1 MKHDARTAKPAILSA
16 LPLAIATLLAGCS
29 STPPVA
35 PPPVTPVRPTVAARG
50 TVDPLPRDE
59 ARQRFD
65 DMPAARGSA
74 RQVAA
79 STRPSALPMFDM
91 TLAPESPKEVA
102 SLPVAQSEQLQPQ
115 PEQPPQPAPMPDAQ
129 PPQAEQP
136 PQPEPMPSVA
146 SGQAAFDDLEQQFQA
161 VRVQPDAVADFAAL
175 KLKYEQLALAEGLSD
190 SVKGLADA
198 RARQLSLLM
207 ETQAE
212 VQKLE
217 RERAA
222 LDTGKQGIAELIIS
236 ARQHGD
242 FAAIG
247 IVNASAVYDGQ
258 HLPELY
264 RVRDP
269 MTSATVVYVEPNP
282 DIPMAPMVG
291 TLVGIQGGS
300 RFDPALRLTVI
311 SPLSIKVLADRD
323 ALQLAMDGATPP
335 VAAQASPSPEALIS
349 EAPTVSEGRVTA
361 AEPGGMPE
369 LAPEGTKP
377 ERIAVTLAP
386 VVAPE
391 VLGGGAA
398 NAAAAADRPVPQ
410 GQPAPTPGA
419 APAPVPEPT
428 PAPTPVPEPTPVPT
442 PEPAPAPEPPPEPTP
457 EPTPTPQ
464 PSAPAEPITPP
475 PAEPPVPAPAE
486 PAAEPAAAATPEPAP
501 VVVPTPAVVPT
512 PVVVPPAP
520 PAPQRPAT
528 PPALGKLSMAS
539 KVRGFGDI
547 EPIDAGS
554 LRAGDRFLAYVELM
568 HWPFVAGIG
577 DRMTAHARYM
587 LRIEDAKGTVIWKEG
602 PFDAIHSSPVPTDE
616 LFITRMVKLPRTIPA
631 GSYNLVV
638 AATDMA
644 TGAETDVRLPFVVRP
659 PAKR

>member
-1 MKHDARTAKPAILSA
+1 MKHDARTANAATISL
-16 LPLAIATLLAGCS
+16 LPLAFVTLLSGCS

-74 RQVAA
+74 RPVAA

-102 SLPVAQSEQLQPQ
+102 SLPVAQSEQL
-115 PEQPPQPAPMPDAQ
+115 PPAVDEQPAPAPAPAPAQPVPVVAAVAEPSDSEGRVTAAEPSVMAELAPEGTKPERIALMPAPVMAPEVLGGGAAKAAAAAYRPVAQGQPATTSVAQQ

-136 PQPEPMPSVA
+136 PQPAPMPSVA
-146 SGQAAFDDLEQQFQA
+146 SDRAVFDDLEQQFRA
-161 VRVQPDAVADFAAL
+161 VRAQPDAVADFAAL
-175 KLKYEQLALAEGLSD
+175 KLKYEQLALAEGASG
-190 SVKGLADA
+190 SVKGVADA

-222 LDTGKQGIAELIIS
+222 RDTGK
-236 ARQHGD
+236 R
-242 FAAIG
+242 
-247 IVNASAVYDGQ
+247 
-258 HLPELY
+258 
-264 RVRDP
+264 
-269 MTSATVVYVEPNP
+269 
-282 DIPMAPMVG
+282 
-291 TLVGIQGGS
+291 
-300 RFDPALRLTVI
+300 
-311 SPLSIKVLADRD
+311 
-323 ALQLAMDGATPP
+323 
-335 VAAQASPSPEALIS
+335 
-349 EAPTVSEGRVTA
+349 
-361 AEPGGMPE
+361 
-369 LAPEGTKP
+369 
-377 ERIAVTLAP
+377 
-386 VVAPE
+386 
-391 VLGGGAA
+391 
-398 NAAAAADRPVPQ
+398 
-410 GQPAPTPGA
+410 
-419 APAPVPEPT
+419 
-428 PAPTPVPEPTPVPT
+428 
-442 PEPAPAPEPPPEPTP
+442 
-457 EPTPTPQ
+457 
-464 PSAPAEPITPP
+464 APAEPIAPP

-486 PAAEPAAAATPEPAP
+486 PAAAPTPEPAP
-501 VVVPTPAVVPT
+501 VVAPA

-520 PAPQRPAT
+520 PAPE
-528 PPALGKLSMAS
+528 PPAKQPAIGTLSMAS

-631 GSYNLVV
+631 GSYSLVV

-644 TGAETDVRLPFVVRP
+644 TGAETDVRLPFAVKP

>member
-1 MKHDARTAKPAILSA
+1 MKYDARTANTATISLF
-16 LPLAIATLLAGCS
+16 PLAFVALLSGCS

-74 RQVAA
+74 RPVAA

-102 SLPVAQSEQLQPQ
+102 SLPEVQSAQL
-115 PEQPPQPAPMPDAQ
+115 PPAIDVQPAPAQ
-129 PPQAEQP
+129 PVPAQP
-136 PQPEPMPSVA
+136 AAVAVAVAAVAPAPEP
-146 SGQAAFDDLEQQFQA
+146 
-161 VRVQPDAVADFAAL
+161 
-175 KLKYEQLALAEGLSD
+175 SD
-190 SVKGLADA
+190 
-198 RARQLSLLM
+198 
-207 ETQAE
+207 
-212 VQKLE
+212 
-217 RERAA
+217 
-222 LDTGKQGIAELIIS
+222 
-236 ARQHGD
+236 
-242 FAAIG
+242 
-247 IVNASAVYDGQ
+247 
-258 HLPELY
+258 
-264 RVRDP
+264 
-269 MTSATVVYVEPNP
+269 
-282 DIPMAPMVG
+282 
-291 TLVGIQGGS
+291 
-300 RFDPALRLTVI
+300 
-311 SPLSIKVLADRD
+311 
-323 ALQLAMDGATPP
+323 
-335 VAAQASPSPEALIS
+335 
-349 EAPTVSEGRVTA
+349 SEGRVMA
-361 AEPGGMPE
+361 AEPSVMPE
-369 LAPEGTKP
+369 LAPEGSKP
-377 ERIAVTLAP
+377 ERIALMPAP
-386 VVAPE
+386 VMAPE

-398 NAAAAADRPVPQ
+398 NAAAAADRPVAQ
-410 GQPAPTPGA
+410 GQPAPTPTPGAEPAA
-419 APAPVPEPT
+419 APEPAPEP
-428 PAPTPVPEPTPVPT
+428 E
-442 PEPAPAPEPPPEPTP
+442 PEPAPAPTPEPVPSPTPTPDPAPTPEPTP
-457 EPTPTPQ
+457 EPTPAPQ
-464 PSAPAEPITPP
+464 PPAPTEPIAPP

-486 PAAEPAAAATPEPAP
+486 PAAAPTPEPAP
-501 VVVPTPAVVPT
+501 AVVPA

-520 PAPQRPAT
+520 PAPAPPAT

-631 GSYNLVV
+631 GSYSLVV

-644 TGAETDVRLPFVVRP
+644 TGAETDVRLPFAVKP

>member
-1 MKHDARTAKPAILSA
+1 MKHDARTANTATISLF
-16 LPLAIATLLAGCS
+16 PLAFVALLAGCS

-74 RQVAA
+74 RPVAA

-102 SLPVAQSEQLQPQ
+102 SLPEVQSAQLQPAIDA
-115 PEQPPQPAPMPDAQ
+115 QPAPAQPVPAQPAAVAVAVAAVAPAPEPSDSEGRVMAAEPSVMPELAPEGSKPGRIALMPAPVMAPEVLGGGAAHAAAADRPVAQGQPAPTPVAQQ

-136 PQPEPMPSVA
+136 PQPAPMPSVA
-146 SGQAAFDDLEQQFQA
+146 SDRAVFDDLEQQFHA
-161 VRVQPDAVADFAAL
+161 VRAQPDAVADFAAL
-175 KLKYEQLALAEGLSD
+175 KLKYEQLALAEGSSD
-190 SVKGLADA
+190 SVKGVADA

-222 LDTGKQGIAELIIS
+222 RDLGK
-236 ARQHGD
+236 R
-242 FAAIG
+242 
-247 IVNASAVYDGQ
+247 
-258 HLPELY
+258 
-264 RVRDP
+264 
-269 MTSATVVYVEPNP
+269 
-282 DIPMAPMVG
+282 
-291 TLVGIQGGS
+291 
-300 RFDPALRLTVI
+300 
-311 SPLSIKVLADRD
+311 
-323 ALQLAMDGATPP
+323 
-335 VAAQASPSPEALIS
+335 
-349 EAPTVSEGRVTA
+349 
-361 AEPGGMPE
+361 
-369 LAPEGTKP
+369 
-377 ERIAVTLAP
+377 
-386 VVAPE
+386 
-391 VLGGGAA
+391 
-398 NAAAAADRPVPQ
+398 
-410 GQPAPTPGA
+410 
-419 APAPVPEPT
+419 
-428 PAPTPVPEPTPVPT
+428 
-442 PEPAPAPEPPPEPTP
+442 
-457 EPTPTPQ
+457 
-464 PSAPAEPITPP
+464 APAEPITPP

-486 PAAEPAAAATPEPAP
+486 PAAAPAAVPA
-501 VVVPTPAVVPT
+501 PAVVPT

-520 PAPQRPAT
+520 PAPA
-528 PPALGKLSMAS
+528 PPAKQPVLGKLSMAS

-631 GSYNLVV
+631 GSYSLVV

-644 TGAETDVRLPFVVRP
+644 TGAETDVRLPFAVKP
-659 PAKR
+659 PTKR

>member
-1 MKHDARTAKPAILSA
+1 MKHDARTANTATISLF
-16 LPLAIATLLAGCS
+16 PLAFVALLAGCS

-74 RQVAA
+74 RPVAA

-102 SLPVAQSEQLQPQ
+102 SLPVAQSEQL
-115 PEQPPQPAPMPDAQ
+115 PPAIDVQPAPAPVPAPAQ
-129 PPQAEQP
+129 PVPV
-136 PQPEPMPSVA
+136 VA
-146 SGQAAFDDLEQQFQA
+146 
-161 VRVQPDAVADFAAL
+161 AVA
-175 KLKYEQLALAEGLSD
+175 EPSD
-190 SVKGLADA
+190 
-198 RARQLSLLM
+198 
-207 ETQAE
+207 
-212 VQKLE
+212 
-217 RERAA
+217 
-222 LDTGKQGIAELIIS
+222 
-236 ARQHGD
+236 
-242 FAAIG
+242 
-247 IVNASAVYDGQ
+247 
-258 HLPELY
+258 
-264 RVRDP
+264 
-269 MTSATVVYVEPNP
+269 
-282 DIPMAPMVG
+282 
-291 TLVGIQGGS
+291 
-300 RFDPALRLTVI
+300 
-311 SPLSIKVLADRD
+311 
-323 ALQLAMDGATPP
+323 
-335 VAAQASPSPEALIS
+335 
-349 EAPTVSEGRVTA
+349 SEGRVTA
-361 AEPGGMPE
+361 AEPSVMPE
-369 LAPEGTKP
+369 LAPEGSKP
-377 ERIAVTLAP
+377 ERIALMPAP
-386 VVAPE
+386 VMAPE

-398 NAAAAADRPVPQ
+398 NASAAADRPVAQ
-410 GQPAPTPGA
+410 GQPAPTP
-419 APAPVPEPT
+419 T
-428 PAPTPVPEPTPVPT
+428 PAPTPGAEPAPAPEPAPEPEPAPAPT
-442 PEPAPAPEPPPEPTP
+442 PEPAPA
-457 EPTPTPQ
+457 
-464 PSAPAEPITPP
+464 PP

-486 PAAEPAAAATPEPAP
+486 PAAVPAAEPAAAPTPEPAP
-501 VVVPTPAVVPT
+501 VVVPT

-520 PAPQRPAT
+520 PVPA
-528 PPALGKLSMAS
+528 PPAKQPVLGKLSMAS

-631 GSYNLVV
+631 GSYSLVV

-644 TGAETDVRLPFVVRP
+644 TGAETDVRLPFAVKP

>member
-1 MKHDARTAKPAILSA
+1 MKHDARTANAATISL
-16 LPLAIATLLAGCS
+16 LPLAVATVLSGCS

-74 RQVAA
+74 RPVAT

-102 SLPVAQSEQLQPQ
+102 SLPVAQSEQL
-115 PEQPPQPAPMPDAQ
+115 PPAIDVQPAPAPAPAPAQ
-129 PPQAEQP
+129 PAAVAVAVPAP
-136 PQPEPMPSVA
+136 APEP
-146 SGQAAFDDLEQQFQA
+146 
-161 VRVQPDAVADFAAL
+161 
-175 KLKYEQLALAEGLSD
+175 SD
-190 SVKGLADA
+190 
-198 RARQLSLLM
+198 
-207 ETQAE
+207 
-212 VQKLE
+212 
-217 RERAA
+217 
-222 LDTGKQGIAELIIS
+222 
-236 ARQHGD
+236 
-242 FAAIG
+242 
-247 IVNASAVYDGQ
+247 
-258 HLPELY
+258 P
-264 RVRDP
+264 
-269 MTSATVVYVEPNP
+269 
-282 DIPMAPMVG
+282 
-291 TLVGIQGGS
+291 
-300 RFDPALRLTVI
+300 
-311 SPLSIKVLADRD
+311 
-323 ALQLAMDGATPP
+323 
-335 VAAQASPSPEALIS
+335 
-349 EAPTVSEGRVTA
+349 EGRVTA
-361 AEPGGMPE
+361 AEPSIMPE
-369 LAPEGTKP
+369 LAPEGSKP
-377 ERIAVTLAP
+377 ERIALMPAP
-386 VVAPE
+386 VMAPE

-398 NAAAAADRPVPQ
+398 RAAAAADRPVAQ
-410 GQPAPTPGA
+410 GQPVLTPGAEPSAEPEPAPMPEPAPTPEPVPSPA
-419 APAPVPEPT
+419 PASEPAPAP
-428 PAPTPVPEPTPVPT
+428 AAVPT
-442 PEPAPAPEPPPEPTP
+442 PEPAPAPAPTPTP
-457 EPTPTPQ
+457 EPTPAPMPEPAPAPAPVAEPTPAPTPEPAPAPTPEPTPAPQ
-464 PSAPAEPITPP
+464 PPAPAEPITPP

-486 PAAEPAAAATPEPAP
+486 PAAAPTPEPAPAVVPAP
-501 VVVPTPAVVPT
+501 VVVPPT
-512 PVVVPPAP
+512 PPAP
-520 PAPQRPAT
+520 E
-528 PPALGKLSMAS
+528 PPAKQPAIGTLSMAS

-644 TGAETDVRLPFVVRP
+644 TGAETDVRLPFAVKP

>member
-1 MKHDARTAKPAILSA
+1 MKYDARTANIATISL
-16 LPLAIATLLAGCS
+16 LPLAFVTLLSGCS

-74 RQVAA
+74 RPVAA

-102 SLPVAQSEQLQPQ
+102 SLPVAQSEQL
-115 PEQPPQPAPMPDAQ
+115 PPAVDEQPAPAPAPAPAQ
-129 PPQAEQP
+129 PVPV
-136 PQPEPMPSVA
+136 VA
-146 SGQAAFDDLEQQFQA
+146 
-161 VRVQPDAVADFAAL
+161 AVA
-175 KLKYEQLALAEGLSD
+175 EPSD
-190 SVKGLADA
+190 
-198 RARQLSLLM
+198 
-207 ETQAE
+207 
-212 VQKLE
+212 
-217 RERAA
+217 
-222 LDTGKQGIAELIIS
+222 
-236 ARQHGD
+236 
-242 FAAIG
+242 
-247 IVNASAVYDGQ
+247 
-258 HLPELY
+258 
-264 RVRDP
+264 
-269 MTSATVVYVEPNP
+269 
-282 DIPMAPMVG
+282 
-291 TLVGIQGGS
+291 
-300 RFDPALRLTVI
+300 
-311 SPLSIKVLADRD
+311 
-323 ALQLAMDGATPP
+323 
-335 VAAQASPSPEALIS
+335 
-349 EAPTVSEGRVTA
+349 SEGRVTA
-361 AEPGGMPE
+361 AEPSVMAE

-377 ERIAVTLAP
+377 ERIALMPAP
-386 VVAPE
+386 VMAPE

-398 NAAAAADRPVPQ
+398 KAAAAVDRPVAQ
-410 GQPAPTPGA
+410 GQPAPTPTPGA
-419 APAPVPEPT
+419 EPAPVPEPA
-428 PAPTPVPEPTPVPT
+428 PAPQPE
-442 PEPAPAPEPPPEPTP
+442 PEPAPAPTPEPVPSPTPTPDPTPAPEPTPAPDPTPAPEPTPAPDPAPAPAQEPAPAPAPTP
-457 EPTPTPQ
+457 EPTPAPQ
-464 PSAPAEPITPP
+464 PPAPVEPIAPP
-475 PAEPPVPAPAE
+475 PAEPPVPA
-486 PAAEPAAAATPEPAP
+486 AAEPAAAPTPEPA
-501 VVVPTPAVVPT
+501 PAVVPT

-520 PAPQRPAT
+520 PAPE
-528 PPALGKLSMAS
+528 PPAKQPAIGTLSMAS

-631 GSYNLVV
+631 GSYSLVV

-644 TGAETDVRLPFVVRP
+644 TGAETDVRLPFAVKP

>member
-1 MKHDARTAKPAILSA
+1 MKYDARTVNIATISL
-16 LPLAIATLLAGCS
+16 LPLTVVTLLSGCS

-74 RQVAA
+74 RPVAA

-102 SLPVAQSEQLQPQ
+102 SLPVAQSEQL
-115 PEQPPQPAPMPDAQ
+115 PPAVDVQPAPAPAPAPAQ
-129 PPQAEQP
+129 PVPV
-136 PQPEPMPSVA
+136 VA
-146 SGQAAFDDLEQQFQA
+146 
-161 VRVQPDAVADFAAL
+161 AVA
-175 KLKYEQLALAEGLSD
+175 EPSD
-190 SVKGLADA
+190 
-198 RARQLSLLM
+198 
-207 ETQAE
+207 
-212 VQKLE
+212 
-217 RERAA
+217 
-222 LDTGKQGIAELIIS
+222 
-236 ARQHGD
+236 
-242 FAAIG
+242 
-247 IVNASAVYDGQ
+247 
-258 HLPELY
+258 
-264 RVRDP
+264 
-269 MTSATVVYVEPNP
+269 
-282 DIPMAPMVG
+282 
-291 TLVGIQGGS
+291 
-300 RFDPALRLTVI
+300 
-311 SPLSIKVLADRD
+311 
-323 ALQLAMDGATPP
+323 
-335 VAAQASPSPEALIS
+335 
-349 EAPTVSEGRVTA
+349 SEGRVTA
-361 AEPGGMPE
+361 AEPSVMAE

-377 ERIAVTLAP
+377 ERIALMPAP
-386 VVAPE
+386 VMAPE

-398 NAAAAADRPVPQ
+398 NAAAAADRPVAQ
-410 GQPAPTPGA
+410 GQPAPTPTPGA
-419 APAPVPEPT
+419 
-428 PAPTPVPEPTPVPT
+428 
-442 PEPAPAPEPPPEPTP
+442 EPAPAPEPTPEPEPEPAPAPTPEPVPSPTPTPTPEPAAVPAPEPAPAPTP
-457 EPTPTPQ
+457 EPTPAPEPAPVPAQEPAPAPAPAPTPEPTPAPQ
-464 PSAPAEPITPP
+464 PPAPIEPITPP
-475 PAEPPVPAPAE
+475 PAEPPVPA
-486 PAAEPAAAATPEPAP
+486 AAEPAAAPTPEPA
-501 VVVPTPAVVPT
+501 PAVVPT

-520 PAPQRPAT
+520 PAPE
-528 PPALGKLSMAS
+528 PPAKQPAIGTLSMAS

-631 GSYNLVV
+631 GSYSLVV

-644 TGAETDVRLPFVVRP
+644 TGAETDVRLPFAVKP